1 MWQSNLLEQL
11 SSACLHLTYL
21 DLSFLTLAVT
31 ESHFTGKTFLQAEL
45 SSAREMTSGPP
56 PCIPSSAQCKE
67 MTEEAASV
75 CSPGGPQSP
84 LLVTWPRPQA
94 SANNSVTRAQV
105 KCAET
110 PVCVE
115 LVVTLC

>member
-1 MWQSNLLEQL
+1 MCVVCVCVCVCTHMCLCVMWQSNLLEQL

-56 PCIPSSAQCKE
+56 PASPPVPSAK
-67 MTEEAASV
+67 
-75 CSPGGPQSP
+75 
-84 LLVTWPRPQA
+84 R
-94 SANNSVTRAQV
+94 
-105 KCAET
+105 
-110 PVCVE
+110 
-115 LVVTLC
+115 